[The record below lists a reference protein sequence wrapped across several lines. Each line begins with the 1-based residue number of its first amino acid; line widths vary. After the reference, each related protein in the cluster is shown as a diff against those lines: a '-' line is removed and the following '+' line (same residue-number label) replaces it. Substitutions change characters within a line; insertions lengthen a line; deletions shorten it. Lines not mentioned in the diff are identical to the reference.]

1 MKTHFLAATLSLA
14 FSGVLFAQSS
24 AEAPTIQQKLEKIIF
39 PTVQFKDATIQ
50 QAVEYLRVKSRDLD
64 TISEAPGQ
72 RGVSFVVKMG
82 SATPAPISLDLKN
95 VPLLEALRYCTELSG
110 LKYRV
115 EPHAVMVAP
124 DFVETPIPPAATPPP
139 VVGNADQIL
148 FPTVQFAG
156 ATIAEAAEYIRVKSR
171 DLDPAKQG
179 VNIVV
184 KPGGVGAKISLDLR
198 NIPLSHAIS
207 YIAELSGHQLTA
219 DAHAYIL
226 TPLKAE

>member
-1 MKTHFLAATLSLA
+1 MKTLVLAVTLSLA
-14 FSGVLFAQSS
+14 VSGVLFAQQ
-24 AEAPTIQQKLEKIIF
+24 AADVPTVQQKLEKIIF
-39 PTVQFKDATIQ
+39 PTVQFQDATIQ
-50 QAVEYLRVKSRDLD
+50 QALEYLRIKSRDLD
-64 TISEAPGQ
+64 TITEAPGQ
-72 RGVSFVVKMG
+72 KGVSFVVKMDG
-82 SATPAPISLDLKN
+82 TTPAPISLDLKN

-115 EPHAVMVAP
+115 EAHAVLVAP
-124 DFVETPIPPAATPPP
+124 VFVETPIPPAATPPP
-139 VVGNADQIL
+139 VVGNADQII

-184 KPGGVGAKISLDLR
+184 KPGGPDTKITLDLR
-198 NIPLSHAIS
+198 NIPVSHAIA

-219 DAHAYIL
+219 DGHAYLL
-226 TPLKAE
+226 TPLKAK

>member
-1 MKTHFLAATLSLA
+1 MKTPILAALSLA
-14 FSGVLFAQSS
+14 FTGVLFAQSS
-24 AEAPTIQQKLEKIIF
+24 AEAPTVQQKLEKIIF
-39 PTVQFKDATIQ
+39 PTMQFQNATIQ
-50 QAVEYLRVKSRDLD
+50 QALEYLRVKSRDLD

-72 RGVSFVVKMG
+72 KGVSFVIRMDG
-82 SATPAPISLDLKN
+82 TTPAPISLDLKN

-115 EPHAVMVAP
+115 EAHAVMVAP

-139 VVGNADQIL
+139 VVGNADQII
-148 FPTVQFAG
+148 FPTVQFRD
-156 ATIAEAAEYIRVKSR
+156 ATLAEAAEYFRVKSR

-184 KPGGVGAKISLDLR
+184 KPGGGDAKITLDLR

-207 YIAELSGHQLTA
+207 YAAELSGHQLTA
-219 DAHAYIL
+219 DAHSYLL
-226 TPLKAE
+226 TPLIAK